1 MTKFSLV
8 ALGSL
13 SLLLLSVQQSYAQAR
28 SSIGIRYGVNKPFAD
43 TYKFGGGLGLQ
54 GTIAIGDK
62 WAIEPS
68 VAYDKINKK
77 ADKLYL
83 PAPYVY
89 YYNVS
94 SIDLVT
100 IDLATRYYII
110 PNLYAKLGPTL
121 YAASGNEDLINLSI
135 GGNAGVGYQLMLD
148 NRNKLE
154 FTFNTDLIDVGRVV
168 GNGLTPIASIRVAYA
183 FNFKR

>member
-1 MTKFSLV
+1 MTRFSRL

-13 SLLLLSVQQSYAQAR
+13 SLLLISVQQSYAQAR

-68 VAYDKINKK
+68 VAYDKINSNREVWITPTETF
-77 ADKLYL
+77 YFN
-83 PAPYVY
+83 
-89 YYNVS
+89 NVS
-94 SIDLVT
+94 SLDLLT
-100 IDLATRYYII
+100 INFAARYYII
-110 PNLYAKLGPTL
+110 PSLYTKLGPTL
-121 YAASGNEDLINLSI
+121 YAAGGNEDLAGLGI

-148 NRNKLE
+148 NRNKFE
-154 FTFNTDLIDVGRVV
+154 FSFNTELINVERGV
-168 GNGLTPIASIRVAYA
+168 GNGATPIASIRVAYA

>member
-1 MTKFSLV
+1 MTKFSIF

-13 SLLLLSVQQSYAQAR
+13 SLLLISVQQSYAQAR

-43 TYKFGGGLGLQ
+43 TYKFGGGIGLQ
-54 GTIAIGDK
+54 GTIAIGNK

-68 VAYDKINKK
+68 VAYDQINNKR
-77 ADKLYL
+77 DKLYL

-89 YYNVS
+89 FNNVS
-94 SIDLVT
+94 SLDLVT
-100 IDLATRYYII
+100 VTFAARYYII
-110 PNLYAKLGPTL
+110 PSLYAKLGPTF
-121 YAASGNEDLINLSI
+121 YAAGGNEDLAGLGI

-148 NRNKLE
+148 NRNKFE
-154 FTFNTDLIDVGRVV
+154 FSFNTDLINVERSV
-168 GNGLTPIASIRVAYA
+168 GNGATPIASIRIAYA